1 MTASI
6 NVTISGVP
14 GQSVLV
20 SQTAV
25 GPITISGGIGPA
37 ATYNGTNTIGVSQ
50 LSGGVGVTV
59 STSSGVFLISS
70 YDTATIRGLAPVQ
83 TVAGRTGAISLAAAD
98 VSGLHAVATSG
109 SFTSLTNVPV
119 AFTPITHTHDI
130 SEVAGLATTLTTFAP
145 LDHTHG
151 TAAITGIT
159 ASFAPLEHT
168 HGTAAISGIT
178 ASFAALAHTHGTTDV
193 QGLTASFAPLS
204 HTHGTAAISGL
215 TAAITA
221 NSVQSVNGKT
231 GQTISLAPVDIT
243 AVTSSITGISGA
255 SAATNMV
262 VISQASFDAIA
273 TPSTATIY
281 FIV

>member
-6 NVTISGVP
+6 NVTI
-14 GQSVLV
+14 V
-20 SQTAV
+20 SQTAI
-25 GPITISGGIGPA
+25 GPVTISGGIGPA

-59 STSSGVFLISS
+59 STASGVFLISS
-70 YDTATIRGLAPVQ
+70 YNTATIRGLAPVQ

-109 SFTSLTNVPV
+109 SYTSLTNVPV
-119 AFTPITHTHDI
+119 AFTPITHTH
-130 SEVAGLATTLTTFAP
+130 GTT
-145 LDHTHG
+145 DVV
-151 TAAITGIT
+151 GIT
-159 ASFAPLEHT
+159 AFSLVGHTHSTTEVQGLTATFAPLEHT

-231 GQTISLAPVDIT
+231 GQTISLAPVDVT

-262 VISQASFDAIA
+262 VISQASYDALA
-273 TPSTATIY
+273 SKSTATIY
-281 FIV
+281 FIT